1 MAARIPNFDG
11 TLDSDAQQV
20 IDAGGYRD
28 TGEKLINAVSSLF
41 NFVPKLYNSLKSWTI
56 AVQDSEKV
64 VYDTL
69 GNMHNRM
76 GEQDGKIADIMQSI
90 ERGDENLTKEI
101 EGIKQAAEHSNGN
114 LSSEVESIKKVIGKG
129 DENITQQ
136 MVVVRGE
143 LQQMRR
149 PSWACSRR

>member
-1 MAARIPNFDG
+1 MAARIPDFDG

-20 IDAGGYRD
+20 IDAAGYRD

-41 NFVPKLYNSLKSWTI
+41 NFVPKLYNSLKAWTI

-69 GNMHNRM
+69 SNMHGKM
-76 GEQDGKIADIMQSI
+76 GEQDSKIADIVKSI

-101 EGIKQAAEHSNGN
+101 KEQ
-114 LSSEVESIKKVIGKG
+114 
-129 DENITQQ
+129 
-136 MVVVRGE
+136 
-143 LQQMRR
+143 
-149 PSWACSRR
+149 